1 MARGR
6 RKEKKGK
13 EERGRESIKR
23 DLPPPPLTIRGDRR

>member
-23 DLPPPPLTIRGDRR
+23 DLPPPANYKG